1 LNQILEKYLESAL
14 DEALKKNPNTK
25 NIQIAAF
32 VISKIKHKKK
42 KGKKTIT
49 PDIQNET
56 DSDKK
61 YVKLATKGFTFT
73 IENARELLKEYRE
86 KFGGLKTGEICNKD
100 NQEKRKEFLEMLAR
114 YQKTV
119 EKKID

>member
-1 LNQILEKYLESAL
+1 LNQILEKYLESGL
-14 DEALKKNPNTK
+14 DEALEKNPNTK
-25 NIQIAAF
+25 NIQIAAV

-42 KGKKTIT
+42 KGKTTLT

-73 IENARELLKEYRE
+73 IEKARELLKEYRE